1 MSLAHQGQSKP
12 QPSVGYRSSSSSTG
26 LEHAVDSL
34 TINTSQYPHQ
44 QQQYYPQHSY
54 QKGPPP
60 QQQQQ
65 QQYQPQY
72 QHQPQQQQY
81 QQPYQ
86 PANQYQQPHPQKVL
100 TTITATISSNS
111 SEQTKSIG
119 FHDPVLTPVRPR
131 PSPSPSPAPQPQT
144 SGPVP
149 HASIDAASS
158 SSTAQQKKAKDLTPE
173 QQREAEVDA
182 NLQRGIELHENNQLE
197 EATMCFKLA
206 AQSNNPVGQLM
217 YGLSLRHGWGCKPNP
232 KDALVYL
239 QLAAEYAM
247 GEIKELN
254 PSTGNLQFAVSN
266 HAQKHP
272 PSMSS
277 SPPSSSSQKLPRA
290 LQRMGTMDRKSA
302 MLTARKELVMA
313 LYELGMSFLKGW
325 GVTRDKVVA
334 FSYFK
339 LAADLGDA
347 DSQNETAQCFL
358 DGIGTEKNSF
368 EAARYYRMAA
378 AQGAAQMGN
387 SWIFKPKYDQYC
399 ANAASQAEAESAARK
414 TRPAGGAM
422 QDKPLKS
429 PVSPTSLFGTS
440 PPSTSNRHS
449 LSSALHRILPSRSSQ
464 EPPPPPVPTMNG
476 AAAPGRGLMQH
487 SPAGELITS
496 SQLELKVKQA
506 EALTRTTVIP
516 ELMEEPQGKKKHRW
530 SLWPQGS
537 RHRSSSTD

>member
-1 MSLAHQGQSKP
+1 
-12 QPSVGYRSSSSSTG
+12 
-26 LEHAVDSL
+26 
-34 TINTSQYPHQ
+34 
-44 QQQYYPQHSY
+44 
-54 QKGPPP
+54 
-60 QQQQQ
+60 
-65 QQYQPQY
+65 
-72 QHQPQQQQY
+72 
-81 QQPYQ
+81 
-86 PANQYQQPHPQKVL
+86 
-100 TTITATISSNS
+100 
-111 SEQTKSIG
+111 
-119 FHDPVLTPVRPR
+119 
-131 PSPSPSPAPQPQT
+131 
-144 SGPVP
+144 
-149 HASIDAASS
+149 
-158 SSTAQQKKAKDLTPE
+158 
-173 QQREAEVDA
+173 
-182 NLQRGIELHENNQLE
+182 
-197 EATMCFKLA
+197 
-206 AQSNNPVGQLM
+206 
-217 YGLSLRHGWGCKPNP
+217 
-232 KDALVYL
+232 
-239 QLAAEYAM
+239 M

-254 PSTGNLQFAVSN
+254 PSTGNLQFPVSN

-277 SPPSSSSQKLPRA
+277 SPTSSSSQKLPRA

-339 LAADLGDA
+339 LAADLVRSMPFNLIVLNVIVWHHTHCSTLIQQQQGDA

-387 SWIFKPKYDQYC
+387 SWIFKPKYDEYC

-414 TRPAGGAM
+414 NRPAGGAM

-429 PVSPTSLFGTS
+429 PVSPTSPFGTS

-464 EPPPPPVPTMNG
+464 EPPPVPTVNNG

-530 SLWPQGS
+530 SLWPHGS

>member
-1 MSLAHQGQSKP
+1 MSLAHQGQSKQP
-12 QPSVGYRSSSSSTG
+12 QPSVGYGSSVSSTG

-34 TINTSQYPHQ
+34 TINASQHPHQQQQ
-44 QQQYYPQHSY
+44 QQQYYPQQSY
-54 QKGPPP
+54 QQQQAP
-60 QQQQQ
+60 QQQQQPQYQQPQYQQPQYQQPQYQ

-72 QHQPQQQQY
+72 QQHQQQHYQQQQQQQHYQQHQQQQHYQQPQY

-100 TTITATISSNS
+100 TTITATIS
-111 SEQTKSIG
+111 
-119 FHDPVLTPVRPR
+119 TP
-131 PSPSPSPAPQPQT
+131 
-144 SGPVP
+144 
-149 HASIDAASS
+149 
-158 SSTAQQKKAKDLTPE
+158 QKKAAKYLTPE
-173 QQREAEVDA
+173 QLREAEVDA

-197 EATMCFKLA
+197 EATKCFKLA
-206 AQSNNPVGQLM
+206 AQSNNP
-217 YGLSLRHGWGCKPNP
+217 GCKPNP

-254 PSTGNLQFAVSN
+254 PSTGNLQFPVSN

-277 SPPSSSSQKLPRA
+277 SPTSSSSQKLPRA

-387 SWIFKPKYDQYC
+387 SWIFKPKYDEYC

-414 TRPAGGAM
+414 NRPAGGAM

-429 PVSPTSLFGTS
+429 PVSPTSPFGTS

-464 EPPPPPVPTMNG
+464 EPPPVPTVNNG

-530 SLWPQGS
+530 SLWPHGS